1 VNKATLLIALGL
13 AVAAP
18 GVRADEGRTMLIGP
32 ATITQPGQYVLAADI
47 DATGSPVILIQSDR
61 VTLDLNGH
69 TIRNASHEGHTV
81 QIQENARSIRI
92 RNGRIFGG
100 LVGIFHGVSNPASET
115 SLSLENLEIAE
126 VYSAAVTVQNARSIE
141 VLSCRFRNTGLMGL
155 FFGGGID
162 LSSPT
167 GGVPGAT
174 GRVENNDMRDLNGP
188 GLSVTGQFNSL
199 LVRGNTIVR
208 ALDWSIT
215 INGGGVRLEG
225 NTISGPTAWGIQVNG
240 TGVDLIDNVLSE
252 KCLLASI
259 FSNGPPTG
267 IGNRIVGNVF
277 QAQPGCAGVDLLQ
290 VASSRN
296 VIENNLIR
304 GSGTCGIVFFSSASF
319 NSYRGNMLRGNAG
332 GAVCDSG
339 TGNTDNGG
347 NIF

>member
-1 VNKATLLIALGL
+1 MKKATLLIALGL

-32 ATITQPGQYVLAADI
+32 ATITQPGQYVLAVDI
-47 DATGSPVILIQSDR
+47 DASGSPVILIQSDR

-69 TIRNASHEGHTV
+69 TIRNASHEGRTV

-92 RNGRIFGG
+92 RNGRITGG
-100 LVGIFHGVSNPASET
+100 AVGIFHGVSNPASET

-126 VYSAAVTVQNARSIE
+126 VYSAAVAIQNARSIE
-141 VLSCRFRNTGLMGL
+141 VLGCRFRNTGLAG
-155 FFGGGID
+155 FFAGGGIS

-167 GGVPGAT
+167 GGLPGAA

-188 GLSVTGQFNSL
+188 GLSVTGEFDSL
-199 LVRGNTIVR
+199 LVRGNTIAR

-215 INGGGVRLEG
+215 IDGGGVRLEG
-225 NTISGPTAWGIQVNG
+225 NTISGPVGWGIQVNG
-240 TGVDLIDNVLSE
+240 AGVDLIDNVFSG

-259 FSNGPPTG
+259 YSSGAAAG

-277 QAQPGCAGVDLLQ
+277 QAQPGCAGVDLMQ
-290 VASSRN
+290 VGSSRN
-296 VIENNLIR
+296 DIENNLIR
-304 GSGTCGIVFFSSASF
+304 GSGTCGIVFTSGASF

-347 NIF
+347 NID